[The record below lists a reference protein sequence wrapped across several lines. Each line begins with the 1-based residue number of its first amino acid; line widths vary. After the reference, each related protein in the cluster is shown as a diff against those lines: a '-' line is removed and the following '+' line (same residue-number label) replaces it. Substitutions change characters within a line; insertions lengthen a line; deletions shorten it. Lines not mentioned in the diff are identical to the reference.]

1 MKWRMLCW
9 NRSEEVKSQARCEE
23 TESWMET
30 REERA
35 VVVSSC
41 ILLAFF
47 ECGFLAGS
55 AVEMHDDFS

>member
-1 MKWRMLCW
+1 MWL
-9 NRSEEVKSQARCEE
+9 
-23 TESWMET
+23 
-30 REERA
+30 
-35 VVVSSC
+35 SSC